1 MWIDGLKLYDEK
13 IGINWKWQSM
23 DGAITKAPLGGKS
36 TGPNPTDRSKSGTK
50 RSVLVDGQGIPLG
63 ITVDGANRHD
73 MKMTK
78 ATLQNIVI
86 CRPQLSSS
94 STTTT
99 TKNTPQQQ
107 HISVLT
113 RVMTI
118 LRYTSYLKNMVIP
131 CIFAREE
138 GNTIMVTKRREEGYQ
153 NIEQE
158 DG

>member
-1 MWIDGLKLYDEK
+1 
-13 IGINWKWQSM
+13 
-23 DGAITKAPLGGKS
+23 
-36 TGPNPTDRSKSGTK
+36 
-50 RSVLVDGQGIPLG
+50 
-63 ITVDGANRHD
+63 
-73 MKMTK
+73 MTK

-118 LRYTSYLKNMVIP
+118 LRYKSYLKNMVIP

-138 GNTIMVTKRREEGYQ
+138 KTTIMVTKRRRRRRKGYQ
-153 NIEQE
+153 NTEQE
-158 DG
+158 NGLLKEHIHG